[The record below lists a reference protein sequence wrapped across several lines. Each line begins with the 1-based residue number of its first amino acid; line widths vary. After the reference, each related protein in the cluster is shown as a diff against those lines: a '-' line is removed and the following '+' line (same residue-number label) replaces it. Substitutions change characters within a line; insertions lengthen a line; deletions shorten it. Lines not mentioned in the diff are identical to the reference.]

1 MEPSLL
7 RGFRIFTTCQEDR
20 TLCSVSWSNKEGGSE
35 GSQVRDLRL
44 IEQNATKQKNLWKI
58 GMRRNGPPISIQ
70 TAIFHFPDLPVH
82 CLPIF
87 PIIPRKCFKTA
98 LQSNSTSNSLILQII
113 HLTVTAGSWGADG
126 ISRGALI
133 PSGGAFFT
141 TSEKTLQSQIQKK
154 KRKRTFLPKPPRN
167 QATSPRVDTSV
178 CANTANGA
186 HFPPTPGFRKNHQP
200 KKKLQQRKTTE
211 IPPTSP
217 PRDQNTRHHGIA
229 RRTPRKA
236 L

>member
-1 MEPSLL
+1 MEHYDISTISASLIFRHPSPLL
-7 RGFRIFTTCQEDR
+7 TSLFK
-20 TLCSVSWSNKEGGSE
+20 SNTPKSA
-35 GSQVRDLRL
+35 S
-44 IEQNATKQKNLWKI
+44 K
-58 GMRRNGPPISIQ
+58 
-70 TAIFHFPDLPVH
+70 
-82 CLPIF
+82 
-87 PIIPRKCFKTA
+87 
-98 LQSNSTSNSLILQII
+98 LQSTSTSNSPTLQIT

-141 TSEKTLQSQIQKK
+141 TSQSTLQSQIRKK

-167 QATSPRVDTSV
+167 QAKFAPTSPRVDTSV
-178 CANTANGA
+178 CANTAKGA
-186 HFPPTPGFRKNHQP
+186 SFPPTPGFRKNHQT